1 MKDFHQLA
9 RQIEVLE
16 MANPN
21 RTVAAARERAARAA
35 RAASERT
42 RTVDERIAA
51 GKAVRGRID
60 LTKDYGVG
68 SWSAESLTQPHGDE
82 TWNQALV
89 AAGTSLDDWMGR
101 VNRYYRGFGK
111 DEEKERKAFGRNMDA
126 YMKATRTKV
135 LAPHARKIADAYMQ
149 SCIKR
154 GIEWRLVADPYY
166 DLKDIYV
173 MYQGTPNERKEQN
186 DSYELIR
193 ILEGYL
199 RQNTR
204 FGTGKKTFS
213 RSTLHNLAVNI
224 VRWVIENP
232 T

>member
-21 RTVAAARERAARAA
+21 RTFAAARERAARAA

-68 SWSAESLTQPHGDE
+68 SWSAESLTQPYGDE

-111 DEEKERKAFGRNMDA
+111 DAEKERKAFGKN
-126 YMKATRTKV
+126 
-135 LAPHARKIADAYMQ
+135 LDAYMQ

-173 MYQGTPNERKEQN
+173 MYQGTPNERKDRN

-193 ILEGYL
+193 ILEDYL

>member
-1 MKDFHQLA
+1 MKSYHELA

-21 RTVAAARERAARAA
+21 RTVAAARERAARAERVA
-35 RAASERT
+35 RERT
-42 RTVDERIAA
+42 RIADERVAA

-68 SWSAESLTQPHGDE
+68 SWSAEALTKPSNDE

-89 AAGTSLDDWMGR
+89 AVGTSMADWKSK
-101 VNRYYRGFGK
+101 VDHYYKGFAT
-111 DEEKERKAFGRNMDA
+111 DAEKQRKAFGRELDS

-135 LAPHARKIADAYMQ
+135 LAPHARKIADAYML
-149 SCIKR
+149 SCVKR
-154 GIEWRLVADPYY
+154 GIEWKLVADPYY
-166 DLKDIYV
+166 DLKDIYTV
-173 MYQGTPNERKEQN
+173 NRGTPYERTERN
-186 DSYELIR
+186 DHYELIR
-193 ILEGYL
+193 IVEDYL
-199 RQNTR
+199 RSNTN
-204 FGTGKKTFS
+204 FGKGRKTFS
-213 RSTLHNLAVNI
+213 RSTLHKLAVNI